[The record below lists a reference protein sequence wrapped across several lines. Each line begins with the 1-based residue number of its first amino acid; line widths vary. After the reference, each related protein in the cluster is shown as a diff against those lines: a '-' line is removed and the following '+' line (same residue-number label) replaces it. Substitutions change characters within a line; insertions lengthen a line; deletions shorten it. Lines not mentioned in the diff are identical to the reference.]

1 MNHQFEKSPWKRNL
15 LLLLIFNSTQTKM
28 DEELLSFL
36 LNSKLLDE
44 YLLRLEP
51 RLQLEDSSI
60 NSISQE
66 DQSEDVILFQKSLIK
81 TILISICNEIIITN
95 KGRSSI
101 QQNDRIPMKTRF
113 KEQSLYREPKICS
126 SFIPVI
132 TLMQLK
138 LERDL

>member
-1 MNHQFEKSPWKRNL
+1 
-15 LLLLIFNSTQTKM
+15 M

-51 RLQLEDSSI
+51 RLQLDESSI
-60 NSISQE
+60 HSISQE
-66 DQSEDVILFQKSLIK
+66 DQSEDIILFQKSLIK
-81 TILISICNEIIITN
+81 TILISTCNEIIITN
-95 KGRSSI
+95 KGRSLV
-101 QQNDRIPMKTRF
+101 QQNEKIPMKTRF
-113 KEQSLYREPKICS
+113 REQNLYREPKICS

-132 TLMQLK
+132 TLMQFK

>member
-1 MNHQFEKSPWKRNL
+1 
-15 LLLLIFNSTQTKM
+15 M

-51 RLQLEDSSI
+51 RLQLDETSI
-60 NSISQE
+60 NSISEE
-66 DQSEDVILFQKSLIK
+66 DQSEDIIFFQKSLIK
-81 TILISICNEIIITN
+81 TILISTCNEIIITN

-113 KEQSLYREPKICS
+113 KDQSLYREPKVCS

-132 TLMQLK
+132 SLMQLK
-138 LERDL
+138 LERDLWVYFCSLIESYL

>member
-1 MNHQFEKSPWKRNL
+1 MRISFYENPGYHQL
-15 LLLLIFNSTQTKM
+15 LFSSSIFFCNM
-28 DEELLSFL
+28 DEELLTFL

-51 RLQLEDSSI
+51 RLQLDEISI

-66 DQSEDVILFQKSLIK
+66 DQSEDIIFFQKCLIK
-81 TILISICNEIIITN
+81 TILISTCNEIIITN
-95 KGRSSI
+95 KGRSLV

-113 KEQSLYREPKICS
+113 KEQNLYREPKICS

-132 TLMQLK
+132 SLMQLK